1 MNAALQFPNG
11 ASDTKGP
18 QSFDLLAMAL
28 AKAQLEL
35 KNPGFDS
42 TNPHFRNK
50 FASLAA
56 VRNAVVPI
64 LAKHGISVLQ
74 SLTTSD
80 GMIGCQTVLLHS
92 SGQSLAFG
100 PLYLPATKPDAQGYG
115 SAATY
120 ARRYS
125 LMAVA
130 GVVGDDDDDANAATG
145 KPAAADR
152 YHHSDAAGDLSNVPQ
167 GMATDLSNRMAK
179 ALDADVD
186 EDMKALKIYDI
197 HSAVKNEHDLYIAA
211 AELLP
216 SKSRSAWKS
225 YIKQAEKIGNAT
237 MR

>member
-1 MNAALQFPNG
+1 MDALNEIG
-11 ASDTKGP
+11 A
-18 QSFDLLAMAL
+18 AL
-28 AKAQLEL
+28 AKAQGEM

-56 VRNAVVPI
+56 VRNAVVPV
-64 LAKHGISVLQ
+64 LAQHGISIVQ
-74 SLTTSD
+74 SLTTAD
-80 GMIGCQTVLLHS
+80 GMIGCETMLLHS
-92 SGQSLAFG
+92 SGQTLKFG
-100 PLYLPATKPDAQGYG
+100 PLYLPATKTDAQGYG

-152 YHHSDAAGDLSNVPQ
+152 IHRSDAAGDLSAVPD
-167 GMATDLSNRMAK
+167 GMASDLASRMAS

-186 EDMKALKIYDI
+186 EGVKALRVYDI
-197 HSAVKNEHDLYIAA
+197 HMNVRNEHELYVAA
-211 AELLP
+211 AERLP
-216 SKSRSAWKS
+216 AKSRSAWKT
-225 YIKQAEKIGNAT
+225 YIKQAEKIGTADL
-237 MR
+237 R